1 MGRGPMY
8 CSRCLRRFEDEEHRF
23 CPYDGTKLVATPD
36 VSSLRAKPTPET
48 GVVLGGRYEVR
59 GLIGRGGMARIYL
72 ALDRNTSEPVAI
84 KMLDSLHLRA
94 PGARA
99 RFDREAKAANALAHP
114 NIVKVLDT
122 GERPDGVPFLVM
134 EYLFGE
140 TLGDWLRRET
150 TMPLHLAL
158 PVLSQTASALGAAHR
173 AGIVHRDVKPDNL
186 FLVGEPGEPY
196 NTKVLDFGLSK
207 LEAAKAVTQAGVA
220 VGTPEY
226 MPPEQVVGDKSDS
239 RSDVYALG
247 VMMYRMLVGELPFR
261 ADDYAVLLARQLIAP
276 PREPSEAQPGI
287 DRATEGVILK
297 ALRKKPEDRYSTMEA
312 FCDDLERLMGKRLGS
327 LSAGLLPRGP
337 DVYEPKDQLSRTAAK
352 FFYNKL
358 GMTPPAW
365 K

>member
-1 MGRGPMY
+1 MY
-8 CSRCLRRFEDEEHRF
+8 CPRCLRRFDDEEHRF
-23 CPYDGTKLVATPD
+23 CPYDGERLVATPD
-36 VSSLRAKPTPET
+36 VSLLRAKPTAET

-72 ALDRNTSEPVAI
+72 AQDRTTTQPVAI
-84 KMLDSLHLRA
+84 KMLDTLHLRA
-94 PGARA
+94 PGARE

-122 GERPDGVPFLVM
+122 GERTDGVPFLVM

-140 TLGDWLRRET
+140 TLGDWLRRDI
-150 TMPLHLAL
+150 TMPVHIAL
-158 PVLSQTASALGAAHR
+158 PVLSQTTSALSAAHR

-196 NTKVLDFGLSK
+196 ATKVLDFGLSR

-220 VGTPEY
+220 IGTPEY
-226 MPPEQVVGDKSDS
+226 MPPEQVVGDKVDP

-261 ADDYAVLLARQLIAP
+261 SDDYAILLARQLIVP
-276 PREPSEAQPGI
+276 PKEPSEVHPNI

-297 ALRKKPEDRYSTMEA
+297 ALRKRREDRYQTMDA
-312 FCDDLERLMGKRLGS
+312 FTDDLERLMGKRLGS
-327 LSAGLLPRGP
+327 LSAGMLSRGP
-337 DVYEPKDQLSRTAAK
+337 DVYEPKDALSRTAAK

-358 GMTPPAW
+358 GMTPPVW
-365 K
+365 KT